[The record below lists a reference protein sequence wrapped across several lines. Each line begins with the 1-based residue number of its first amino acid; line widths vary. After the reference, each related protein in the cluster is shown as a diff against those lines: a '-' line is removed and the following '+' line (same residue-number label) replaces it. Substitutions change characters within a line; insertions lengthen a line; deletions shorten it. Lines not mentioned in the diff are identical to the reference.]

1 MTAQEMHNSVMQ
13 GVDKIHAQIADTLL
27 AIEIDREI
35 NKAIEQFISTRFQ
48 KNNKYGMGFEE
59 SQKRRDDLRTLIQE
73 TDRSALFKEVLR
85 DDTHAEG
92 SLFVD
97 TIKLPSN

>member
-1 MTAQEMHNSVMQ
+1 
-13 GVDKIHAQIADTLL
+13 
-27 AIEIDREI
+27 
-35 NKAIEQFISTRFQ
+35 
-48 KNNKYGMGFEE
+48 MGFEE

-97 TIKLPSN
+97 TIKLPSNYRHLINISTQLMRTPDCTSLAYQLRDQDKMLDDYYHLTRYNHVLYLSNL